1 MVYIGA
7 MSRSIYAFG
16 VVAFASLVVSC
27 QTFPRGDR
35 LENLA
40 TELSDRPPAVE
51 LLSYVHMGMSAWR
64 EFDSWQDTGWELDH
78 FRHDPTNTMGVAI
91 RFDDTLHFAFRGT
104 QAPENAIDRKLN
116 FQFRAVR
123 IPFVDDRS
131 MKAHR
136 GILSKYLGVRDAV
149 HARVRATDAKKIKLV
164 GHSAGGAVA
173 VLALLDLV
181 QTYPDRSFRVVT
193 FGSPRVLNRPAARAL
208 DPHNDRIVRVVA
220 GRDIIP
226 NVPPAVFNFRHVG
239 RLVRIGDR
247 PIFRLF
253 AAEDHWPAYR
263 DVLREL
269 AAEHG
274 HDKKALGFW

>member
-7 MSRSIYAFG
+7 MSRSVYAFG
-16 VVAFASLVVSC
+16 VVVFASLMVSC
-27 QTFPRGDR
+27 QTFPQGDR
-35 LENLA
+35 PEDLE
-40 TELSDRPPAVE
+40 TRDSDRPAAVE

-91 RFDDTLHFAFRGT
+91 RLDDTLHFAFRGT

-149 HARVRATDAKKIKLV
+149 HARVRETTAQEIKLV

-173 VLALLDLV
+173 VLALLDLG

-208 DPHNDRIVRVVA
+208 DAYNDRIVRVVA

-247 PIFRLF
+247 PVFRIFSV
-253 AAEDHWPAYR
+253 EDHWPAYR
-263 DVLREL
+263 NVLREL
-269 AAEHG
+269 VAELG
-274 HDKKALGFW
+274 HDRNTLGFW